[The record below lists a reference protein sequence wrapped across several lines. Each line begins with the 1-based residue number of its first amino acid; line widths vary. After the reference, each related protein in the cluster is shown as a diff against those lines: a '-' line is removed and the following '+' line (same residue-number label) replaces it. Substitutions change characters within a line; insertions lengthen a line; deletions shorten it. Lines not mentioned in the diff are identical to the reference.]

1 MKTFL
6 NPLFDYN
13 FYGNKKLIES
23 FDAHGEKVPEKSLS
37 LFSHIL
43 NAHHIWNA
51 RIQGRPSEFEVWQ
64 LHEVKAFGDIHYD
77 NQRNSF
83 GIISNSEDFEKR
95 IDYENTEGR
104 LFTNT
109 IQDMLFHIINH
120 STNHRGQIAMDFRAN
135 GLEPL
140 SLDYIH
146 YKR

>member
-1 MKTFL
+1 MKSFF
-6 NPLFDYN
+6 NSIFDYN
-13 FYGNKKLIES
+13 FHCNKALIEA
-23 FDAHGEKVPEKSLS
+23 FVAIDAVPERSLL

-51 RIQGRPSEFEVWQ
+51 RIRERNSEFEVWQ
-64 LHEVKAFGDIHYD
+64 LHDTQALGEIHYE

-83 GIISNSEDFEKR
+83 EITSITEDFEKR

-109 IQDMLFHIINH
+109 LGDMLFHIINH
-120 STNHRGQIAMDFRAN
+120 SANHRGQIAMDFRAH

-140 SLDYIH
+140 ASDYIH

>member
-1 MKTFL
+1 VKAFF
-6 NPLFDYN
+6 NSLFDYN
-13 FYGNKKLIES
+13 FHCNKQLIAA
-23 FDAHGEKVPEKSLS
+23 FGAIDAVPEKSLL

-51 RIQGRPSEFEVWQ
+51 RIRERRPEFEVWQ
-64 LHEVKAFGDIHYD
+64 LHDIQALGDIHYE

-83 GIISNSEDFEKR
+83 EITSSAEEFEKR

-109 IQDMLFHIINH
+109 LQDMLFHIINH
-120 STNHRGQIAMDFRAN
+120 SANHRGQIAMDFRGN

-140 SLDYIH
+140 TSDYIH

>member
-1 MKTFL
+1 MKVFFNQL
-6 NPLFDYN
+6 LDYN
-13 FYGNKKLIES
+13 FYCNKKLIDTYS
-23 FDAHGEKVPEKSLS
+23 AIDVIPEKSLV

-51 RIQGRPSEFEVWQ
+51 RIRERKAEYKVFQV
-64 LHEVKAFGDIHYD
+64 HEPEAWGDIHYE

-83 GIISNSEDFEKR
+83 DITSNTDDFEKR
-95 IDYENTEGR
+95 IDYENSEGR

-120 STNHRGQIAMDFRAN
+120 SAHHRGQIAMDFRLN
-135 GLEPL
+135 GVEPL
-140 SLDYIH
+140 ETDYIH